1 MFGFGAKKKAP
12 DELVKEWRKELR
24 KEQRA
29 LDRSLRS
36 METEERKARAE
47 IKKLAKLGQTQN
59 VRVVA
64 QQLVRTKAAKEK
76 IQFGKAQ
83 LGSVMMQ
90 MNNQLA
96 MMKVSGC
103 MQKSGEVLAA
113 MTSAVKLP
121 AITEAM
127 RNMAR
132 EMERAGMI
140 EEMVDDV
147 FDIVDTVEEDAV
159 DGEVDKVLQELG
171 LEVAGALDSVGPTPT
186 AAPVSAAQPAAAVA
200 AAPAPAAVAA
210 TADPDLSAMQ
220 ARLEAL

>member
-1 MFGFGAKKKAP
+1 MIIKLIQKFVLHAPEASSQCPPPQCADCAMFGFGAKKKAP

-24 KEQRA
+24 KEQRG

-103 MQKSGEVLAA
+103 MQKSSEVLAA
-113 MTSAVKLP
+113 MTSAVKIP
-121 AITEAM
+121 AINEAM

-159 DGEVDKVLQELG
+159 ELLAAKTVSNAQVLPERPHAKSCAFFG
-171 LEVAGALDSVGPTPT
+171 TFH
-186 AAPVSAAQPAAAVA
+186 
-200 AAPAPAAVAA
+200 
-210 TADPDLSAMQ
+210 LSIP
-220 ARLEAL
+220 